1 MGEIKTWAA
10 DVVFDETPDEINAT
24 VTLRSGDTECVGHGR
39 ARRNPSDPNV
49 PRIGEE
55 LAAAR
60 AFSELSSKLVAES
73 AMILEGHLGRPV
85 HLLR

>member
-10 DVVFDETPDEINAT
+10 DVVFDETPEETNAT

-85 HLLR
+85 HLVR